1 MKILTSAEHP
11 NIIQLFEIYETDS
24 ELLLIMELAT
34 GGEVCSSYISCTVQ
48 CESVLPGY
56 HSRITQCT
64 HSPTRPSA
72 RLAHYTALHRTTPH
86 YTARHS
92 TTPALQRTPSHSLSL
107 PLSLNQSVAPAHH
120 RQVFDRI
127 VAKGTY
133 SEREASD
140 MVRQLLSGVEYLHGA
155 NIIHRDLKPENILL
169 AAPDVSD

>member
-72 RLAHYTALHRTTPH
+72 RLAHYTALHCTTQH
-86 YTARHS
+86 DAGTATYTI
-92 TTPALQRTPSHSLSL
+92 ALTLSPSLSINRSHLHIIDRCLIASL
-107 PLSLNQSVAPAHH
+107 PRGHTQSGRRA
-120 RQVFDRI
+120 
-127 VAKGTY
+127 TW
-133 SEREASD
+133 
-140 MVRQLLSGVEYLHGA
+140 SG
-155 NIIHRDLKPENILL
+155 NF
-169 AAPDVSD
+169 